1 MAGKL
6 EASKSDLRHA
16 EERLVAAVKAR
27 KELQAKLE
35 EIGSA
40 RPVSAHVSEYPQQLS
55 TCPPCACDHV
65 SEGPVIGVAVPF
77 SVPHESA
84 VACCRSQCLYCALA
98 CRTLPP
104 PPRPPLLPPLL
115 CCSYH
120 ARHAADPGR

>member
-55 TCPPCACDHV
+55 ACPPCACDHV
-65 SEGPVIGVAVPF
+65 SEGPLSSAWRSR
-77 SVPHESA
+77 SVCHMR
-84 VACCRSQCLYCALA
+84 VL
-98 CRTLPP
+98 
-104 PPRPPLLPPLL
+104 
-115 CCSYH
+115 
-120 ARHAADPGR
+120 

>member
-1 MAGKL
+1 VNVCRSWLQEAEARAAAEAAVTQMAGKL

-55 TCPPCACDHV
+55 ACPPCACDHV
-65 SEGPVIGVAVPF
+65 SGYPCHRGGPV
-77 SVPHESA
+77 
-84 VACCRSQCLYCALA
+84 RCA
-98 CRTLPP
+98 T
-104 PPRPPLLPPLL
+104 
-115 CCSYH
+115 
-120 ARHAADPGR
+120 